1 MQDRLKQLKHIV
13 NHFNN
18 EKNIESFI
26 MNNNNEREISIPI
39 RNDGDK
45 IIQKM

>member
-1 MQDRLKQLKHIV
+1 MQDRLKQLKQIV

-18 EKNIESFI
+18 EKNIETFLMS
-26 MNNNNEREISIPI
+26 NNNDREISLPI
-39 RNDGDK
+39 RNDDEK